1 MPIIAIILGIAILIY
16 MIIRLK
22 MNTFVSLVITSI
34 FVGLFL
40 GIPWT
45 RIAEVVEKGIG
56 DQVGHLAIIFGLG
69 SMLGK
74 LISDSGAGHQIA
86 MTLTEKFGPKY
97 IEWAVVISAF
107 VIGLA
112 LFFEVGLVVLLPI
125 IYVIAQEMDIAL
137 LYLAIPMAAALNVAH
152 AFLPPHPAPTAIA
165 GILGAPL
172 GQVLLLGII
181 AAIPTVIIMG
191 PGYNHLLHRLAPQ
204 IYHKNVKI
212 AVLGDVKMDWKKDEL
227 PSFGVSLMTA
237 VMPVILIVI
246 ATLAK
251 YLLPKHWLVS
261 DFLQFIGIPD
271 IAMILALIW
280 AIYGIGLK
288 RGMHMKQIGQ
298 SFETAIKQIAMM
310 LLIVG
315 GGGAFKEVLVEG
327 GVAKYVSQMFTNL
340 DLSPLIAAWLI
351 TAVLR
356 ICLGS
361 TTVASLTGAGLV
373 APMIASTSVDPALMV
388 LAVGAGSVFCDH
400 VNGAG
405 FWMVKQY
412 FGLTLKEA
420 LLSWT
425 TLTMVMS
432 VVGLVAVLGISI
444 FV

>member
-1 MPIIAIILGIAILIY
+1 MPILAIVLGIALLIFL
-16 MIIRLK
+16 IVKLK
-22 MNTFVSLVITSI
+22 MNTFVSLVIVSTA
-34 FVGLFL
+34 VGLFL
-40 GIPWT
+40 GISWSNIT
-45 RIAEVVEKGIG
+45 GVIEKGIG
-56 DQVGHLAIIFGLG
+56 DQVGNLAIIFGLG
-69 SMLGK
+69 SMLGR

-86 MTLTEKFGPKY
+86 TTLTNKFGPRY
-97 IEWAVVISAF
+97 IEWAVVIAAF
-107 VIGLA
+107 IIGLA

-172 GQVLLLGII
+172 GHVLLLGII

-191 PGYNHLLHRLAPQ
+191 PGYNHLLHRLFPQ
-204 IYHKNVKI
+204 IYRKNVKI
-212 AVLGDVKMDWKKDEL
+212 AVLSTEKQDWSDVTL
-227 PSFGVSLMTA
+227 PSFGLSILTA
-237 VMPVILIVI
+237 VMPVILIVL

-251 YLLPKHWLVS
+251 YFLPGRWIVS

-271 IAMILALIW
+271 IAMILSLIF
-280 AIYGIGLK
+280 AIYSVGLK
-288 RGMHMKQIGQ
+288 CGMRMKKIGQ
-298 SFETAIKQIAMM
+298 SFENAIKQIAMM

-327 GVAKYVSQMFTNL
+327 GVAKYVSQLFTNM
-340 DLSPLIAAWLI
+340 DLSPIIAAWLI

-373 APMIASTSVDPALMV
+373 APMIATTGINPALMV

-425 TLTMVMS
+425 TLTMAMS
-432 VVGLVAVLGISI
+432 VVGLVMVLGISLFI
-444 FV
+444 

>member
-1 MPIIAIILGIAILIY
+1 MPILIIILGVLLLVF
-16 MIIRLK
+16 MIVKLK
-22 MNTFVSLVITSI
+22 LNTFVSLIIVSIT
-34 FVGLFL
+34 VGMML
-40 GIPWT
+40 GISWT
-45 RIAEVVEKGIG
+45 KIADVVEKGIG
-56 DQVGHLAIIFGLG
+56 DQVGHLAVIFGLG

-74 LISDSGAGHQIA
+74 LISDSGAGQRIA
-86 MTLTEKFGPKY
+86 TTLTEKFGKRY
-97 IEWAVVISAF
+97 IEWAIVIASF
-107 VIGLA
+107 IIGLA

-125 IYVIAQEMDIAL
+125 IYVVAQEMDMAL

-165 GILGAPL
+165 GIMGAPL

-191 PGYNHLLHRLAPQ
+191 PGYNHLLYHFAPQ

-212 AVLGDVKMDWKKDEL
+212 PALGKLKTFKNSEL
-227 PSFGVSLMTA
+227 PNFEVSVLTA
-237 VMPVILIVI
+237 IMPVLLITV

-251 YLLPKHWLVS
+251 YFLPSKWPIS
-261 DFLQFIGIPD
+261 AFLQFIGIPD
-271 IAMILALIW
+271 IAMILALIF
-280 AIYGIGLK
+280 AVYSVGLS
-288 RGMHMKQIGQ
+288 RGMKMKQIGQ
-298 SFETAIKQIAMM
+298 CFETAIKQIAMM
-310 LLIVG
+310 LLIIG
-315 GGGAFKEVLVEG
+315 GGGAFKEVLVQG
-327 GVAKYVSQMFTNL
+327 GVANYISHLFTNL
-340 DLSPLIAAWLI
+340 NLSPIIAAWLI

-361 TTVASLTGAGLV
+361 TTVAALTGAGLT
-373 APMIASTSVDPALMV
+373 APMIATSGIDPALMV

-412 FGLTLKEA
+412 FGLSLKEA

-425 TLTMVMS
+425 TLTMAMS
-432 VVGLVAVLGISI
+432 VVGLLAVLGISL

>member
-1 MPIIAIILGIAILIY
+1 MPIFIIILGVALLVF
-16 MIIRLK
+16 MIVKLK
-22 MNTFVSLVITSI
+22 MNTFISLVIVSI
-34 FVGLFL
+34 TVGLSL
-40 GIPWT
+40 GIPWNK
-45 RIAEVVEKGIG
+45 IAEVVEKGIG

-86 MTLTEKFGPKY
+86 ITLTEKFGRRY
-97 IEWAVVISAF
+97 IEWAVVISSF
-107 VIGLA
+107 IIGLA

-125 IYVIAQEMDIAL
+125 IYVIAQEMGMTL
-137 LYLAIPMAAALNVAH
+137 LYLAIPMAASLNVAH

-165 GILGAPL
+165 GIMGAPL

-181 AAIPTVIIMG
+181 AAVPTVVIMG
-191 PGYNHLLHRLAPQ
+191 PGYNHVLHRLAPQ

-212 AVLGDVKMDWKKDEL
+212 PVLGEL
-227 PSFGVSLMTA
+227 KTFDKADLPRFSVSLLTA

-251 YLLPKHWLVS
+251 YFLPKGWLFS
-261 DFLQFIGIPD
+261 KFLQFIGIPD
-271 IAMILALIW
+271 IAMILSLIL
-280 AIYGIGLK
+280 AIYSVGLA
-288 RGMHMKQIGQ
+288 RGVRMKKIGQ
-298 SFETAIKQIAMM
+298 SFEVAVKQIAMM
-310 LLIVG
+310 LLIIG

-327 GVAKYVSQMFTNL
+327 GVANYVSHLFTNL
-340 DLSPLIAAWLI
+340 NLSPIIAAWLI

-361 TTVASLTGAGLV
+361 TTVAALTGAGLA
-373 APMIASTSVDPALMV
+373 APMIATTGVDPALMV

-412 FGLTLKEA
+412 LGLSLKEA

-432 VVGLVAVLGISI
+432 VVGLLMVLGISL

>member
-1 MPIIAIILGIAILIY
+1 MPIIVIAIGVTILIFL
-16 MIIRLK
+16 IVKLK
-22 MNTFVSLVITSI
+22 MNTFISLVIVSI
-34 FVGLFL
+34 LVGLSL
-40 GIPWT
+40 GISWT
-45 RIAEVVEKGIG
+45 KIASVVEKGIG
-56 DQVGHLAIIFGLG
+56 DQVGNLAIIFGLG

-74 LISDSGAGHQIA
+74 LIADSGAGHQIA
-86 MTLTEKFGPKY
+86 LTLTEKFGRRY
-97 IEWAVVISAF
+97 IEWAVVIASF

-125 IYVIAQEMDIAL
+125 VYVIATEMDIAL

-165 GILGAPL
+165 GIMGAPL

-191 PGYNHLLHRLAPQ
+191 PGYNHLLYRLVPQ

-212 AVLGDVKMDWKKDEL
+212 PALGDIKTFNKNDL
-227 PSFGVSLMTA
+227 PKFGISLLTA
-237 VMPVILIVI
+237 VMPVILIAL
-246 ATLAK
+246 ATLSK
-251 YLLPKHWLVS
+251 YLLPQQWLITV
-261 DFLQFIGIPD
+261 FFRFIGIPD
-271 IAMILALIW
+271 IAMIISLLL
-280 AIYGIGLK
+280 AIYTVGISH
-288 RGMHMKQIGQ
+288 GMRMKQIGQ
-298 SFETAIKQIAMM
+298 CFESAIKQISMM
-310 LLIVG
+310 LLIIG

-327 GVAKYVSQMFTNL
+327 GVASYISHLFTNIN
-340 DLSPLIAAWLI
+340 LSPIIAAWLI

-361 TTVASLTGAGLV
+361 TTVAALTGAGL
-373 APMIASTSVDPALMV
+373 ATPMITTTGIDPALMV

-425 TLTMVMS
+425 TLTMAMS
-432 VVGLVAVLGISI
+432 VVGLVVVLGISL

>member
-1 MPIIAIILGIAILIY
+1 MPIIIITIGVALLVF
-16 MIIRLK
+16 MIVKLK
-22 MNTFVSLVITSI
+22 LNTFVSLVITSI
-34 FVGLFL
+34 IVGLSL
-40 GIPWT
+40 GISWT
-45 RIAEVVEKGIG
+45 KIADVVEKGIG

-69 SMLGK
+69 SMLGE
-74 LISDSGAGHQIA
+74 LISDAGAGQQIA
-86 MTLTEKFGPKY
+86 STLTNKFGRRY
-97 IEWAVVISAF
+97 IEWAVVIAAF
-107 VIGLA
+107 IIGLA
-112 LFFEVGLVVLLPI
+112 MFFEVGLVVLLPI
-125 IYVIAQEMDIAL
+125 IYVVAQEMDIAL

-165 GILGAPL
+165 GIMGAPL
-172 GQVLLLGII
+172 GQVLLLGLI

-191 PGYNHLLHRLAPQ
+191 PGYNHLLYHLAPN

-212 AVLGDVKMDWKKDEL
+212 PALGEIKQFKKEDL
-227 PSFGVSLMTA
+227 PKFSISLLTA
-237 VMPVILIVI
+237 IMPVLLIVI

-251 YLLPKHWLVS
+251 YFLPKGGLATN
-261 DFLQFIGIPD
+261 FLRFIGIPD
-271 IAMILALIW
+271 IAMIIALIF
-280 AIYGIGLK
+280 AVFSIGLC
-288 RGMHMKQIGQ
+288 RGMRMKQIGV

-327 GVAKYVSQMFTNL
+327 GVANYISNLFTNL
-340 DLSPLIAAWLI
+340 NLSPIIAAWLI

-356 ICLGS
+356 VCLGS
-361 TTVASLTGAGLV
+361 TTVAALTGAGLA
-373 APMIASTSVDPALMV
+373 APMIATTGIDPALMV
-388 LAVGAGSVFCDH
+388 LAVGAGSTFCDH

-412 FGLTLKEA
+412 FGLSLKEA

-425 TLTMVMS
+425 TLTMAMS